1 MLDENEFFHENIT
14 DDFEQYS
21 NTTEVYERS
30 DPKINNVKKKKW
42 KLLSIDIY

>member
-1 MLDENEFFHENIT
+1 MLDENEFFPENIT

-30 DPKINNVKKKKW
+30 DPKINDRIRKR
-42 KLLSIDIY
+42 